1 MNDTKEAL
9 NKIHNYA
16 LEEIMGLCFARYS
29 KYIIQDRAIPD
40 VRDGLKPVQRRII
53 YAMFIDHNT
62 HDKQLKKCAN
72 AVGNVLGKFH
82 PHGDTSV
89 YDALIRMS
97 QNWKQ
102 NHILIEVGGN
112 NGSIDGDPP
121 AAMRYT
127 ETRLSKLADELLKD
141 INKNT
146 IPMVLN
152 YSDTLLEPTVL
163 PAKFPNLLVNGTT
176 GISAGYA
183 TNIPPHNLGEII
195 DATIKRIDS
204 PNCRLDTIL
213 DIVKGPDFPTGGI
226 IEGLDGI
233 RQAFETG
240 KGKIVVS
247 CKYSFEKTKGKE
259 QIIITEIPYEVN
271 KQQLVKKIDDI
282 RIDNKIAGIQEVRDE
297 SDKDAMVRIVI
308 DLKNGADK
316 NLVMNYL
323 LKNTDCQC
331 NYNYNMVAIVNRRPK
346 LLGLIPLIDAY
357 IAHIKEVIR
366 KRSEYDLAVARK
378 EIHLTEGLVKAISIL
393 DEVIATIRGSKN
405 KKDAKEN
412 LVTKFD
418 FTEEQAEVI
427 LTLQLYKLTNTDIV
441 KLEKTLENL
450 RKIIAGLEAILS
462 DEEKLASVVK
472 EELKRIKKEYSIP
485 RKTEISATVKDISI
499 SAEDLI
505 IKENVMIVLTN
516 EGYIKKVP
524 MKSYTSANGD
534 ETAVKPGDYPISI
547 FETTTLNKIL
557 IFTSKGN
564 YIYVP
569 VNDLPWCKWKD
580 LGKHISNVVTTH
592 PEDTVLSS
600 YIVNDE
606 NSNEELVFF
615 TKQGIVKRTKI
626 SDFVVSR
633 YTKLYTAM
641 KLKDDD
647 EITHVARAKENTVI
661 VTKTGYYLSY
671 KTNEIPLASTKASGV
686 KGINLKEDLVI
697 AGLTY
702 NEQDEY
708 LNIFTNQKTAKRI
721 KLNDLTQLSR
731 AKRGSTLMKKV
742 KTTSYEIVSSL
753 ITNTKDTIG
762 LSMLEDIGIL
772 KNTDISIMD
781 LASTGSSIAK
791 KKYNHAFKF
800 TEVKKV
806 EDLIKN
812 KTETKKTIEEEKK
825 DKAEFIENFKI

>member
-1 MNDTKEAL
+1 
-9 NKIHNYA
+9 
-16 LEEIMGLCFARYS
+16 
-29 KYIIQDRAIPD
+29 
-40 VRDGLKPVQRRII
+40 
-53 YAMFIDHNT
+53 
-62 HDKQLKKCAN
+62 
-72 AVGNVLGKFH
+72 
-82 PHGDTSV
+82 
-89 YDALIRMS
+89 
-97 QNWKQ
+97 
-102 NHILIEVGGN
+102 
-112 NGSIDGDPP
+112 
-121 AAMRYT
+121 
-127 ETRLSKLADELLKD
+127 
-141 INKNT
+141 
-146 IPMVLN
+146 
-152 YSDTLLEPTVL
+152 
-163 PAKFPNLLVNGTT
+163 
-176 GISAGYA
+176 
-183 TNIPPHNLGEII
+183 
-195 DATIKRIDS
+195 
-204 PNCRLDTIL
+204 
-213 DIVKGPDFPTGGI
+213 
-226 IEGLDGI
+226 
-233 RQAFETG
+233 
-240 KGKIVVS
+240 
-247 CKYSFEKTKGKE
+247 
-259 QIIITEIPYEVN
+259 
-271 KQQLVKKIDDI
+271 
-282 RIDNKIAGIQEVRDE
+282 
-297 SDKDAMVRIVI
+297 
-308 DLKNGADK
+308 
-316 NLVMNYL
+316 
-323 LKNTDCQC
+323 
-331 NYNYNMVAIVNRRPK
+331 
-346 LLGLIPLIDAY
+346 
-357 IAHIKEVIR
+357 
-366 KRSEYDLAVARK
+366 
-378 EIHLTEGLVKAISIL
+378 
-393 DEVIATIRGSKN
+393 
-405 KKDAKEN
+405 
-412 LVTKFD
+412 
-418 FTEEQAEVI
+418 
-427 LTLQLYKLTNTDIV
+427 
-441 KLEKTLENL
+441 
-450 RKIIAGLEAILS
+450 
-462 DEEKLASVVK
+462 
-472 EELKRIKKEYSIP
+472 
-485 RKTEISATVKDISI
+485 
-499 SAEDLI
+499 
-505 IKENVMIVLTN
+505 MIVLTN

-615 TKQGIVKRTKI
+615 TKQGMVKRTKI